1 VKKGELI
8 GEIVRLQVQ
17 RVPMKV
23 KGESYL
29 PEEILEVENASVDAS
44 GMLGWHDGAWVVD
57 AHHKVHPSGRGGGR
71 RTLSV
76 GFTGHYNAME
86 ARFGD
91 VPLGIAAENFVVD
104 GEALWLDDLEGGIVV
119 ETDEGRL
126 LLEGARVAAPCRK
139 FTCFLLGLDDVAPR
153 AEIADSLAFLNDGR
167 RGFIVEVD
175 EGIPATKVAL
185 GDRVYHGV

>member
-1 VKKGELI
+1 VETGELI

-17 RVPMKV
+17 RVPIKV

-57 AHHKVHPSGRGGGR
+57 AHHKTHPSVRGGGT

-86 ARFGD
+86 ERFGN
-91 VPLGIAAENFVVD
+91 VPLGVAGENFIVD
-104 GEALWLDDLEGGIVV
+104 GEPLWLDDLDGGIIV
-119 ETDEGRL
+119 ETAKGQL
-126 LLEGARVAAPCRK
+126 SLEGATVAAPCRE
-139 FTCFLLGLDDVAPR
+139 FACFLLGRDDVAPR
-153 AEIADSLAFLNDGR
+153 DEVADSLAFLNDGR
-167 RGFIVEVD
+167 RGFIVEID
-175 EGIPATKVAL
+175 EGIAAMKVAL
-185 GDRVYHGV
+185 GDKVYHGV